1 MNALIGSK
9 RRSHILNEMTCGYR
23 EFIEMVLAWRI
34 HWLWQLVGLAILI
47 LTVSIAGGMLLF
59 AFLSYKVLGWNL

>member
-1 MNALIGSK
+1 
-9 RRSHILNEMTCGYR
+9 MTCGYR